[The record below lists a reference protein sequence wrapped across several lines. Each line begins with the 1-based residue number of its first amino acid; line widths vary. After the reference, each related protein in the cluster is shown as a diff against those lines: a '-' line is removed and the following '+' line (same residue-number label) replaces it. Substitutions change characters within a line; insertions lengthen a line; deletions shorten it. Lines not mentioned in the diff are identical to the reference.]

1 MILFPLENEQPIR
14 RHHGGEVHEVD
25 FETPVGSKIIASL
38 DGTVVQVKSNNGDCG
53 NTLVTKHIIGTDTY
67 TLGYCHLS
75 KFNVNQGQ
83 QIKQGDIL
91 GLTGGERGAFGAGN
105 SKGPHLHFTV
115 KKNGSPYPV
124 KNFLSAATV
133 GSPNTD
139 TNEPKDKEPPPPK
152 PGEITADPIAAMY
165 KNYFKATT
173 FPTIAASLPGFVNSS
188 VEKKENRIV
197 EEIKR
202 IKKLM

>member
-1 MILFPLENEQPIR
+1 MILFPLENEQPIKP
-14 RHHGGEVHEVD
+14 HHRGEEHMVD
-25 FETPVGSKIIASL
+25 FQTPPGSNIIASL

-53 NTLVTKHIIGTDTY
+53 NTLVTRHIKDGDTY

-75 KFNVNQGQ
+75 RFNVNQGQ

-91 GLTGGERGAFGAGN
+91 GLTGGQPGTYGAGK
-105 SKGPHLHFTV
+105 SSGPHLHFTV

-124 KNFLSAATV
+124 ENFLSAATV
-133 GSPNTD
+133 GPANTE
-139 TNEPKDKEPPPPK
+139 TNEPKNNEPPPPK
-152 PGEITADPIAAMY
+152 KGEITADPIGAMY

-188 VEKKENRIV
+188 IEKKENRIV